1 MTTAFV
7 FTEYGGPEVQEL
19 REIPEPSPAP
29 GEVRVRVRA
38 AAVNPVDWKLRA
50 GWHRDFEQRDFPSVL
65 GRTIAG
71 VVDGVGAGVTDFAV
85 GDEVFG
91 ATDAGGYAT
100 QTAVTTALLAHK
112 PSAVSFT
119 DAATLPVSSAT
130 AHNALSQVALPTGTT
145 LLVTGAG
152 GGVGVPL
159 VQLAVRAGLTV
170 VGTASPAKQ
179 ALLTGLGAVHVS
191 SAGTADEVA
200 DRIRAA
206 APNGVDAVIDTAGG
220 DALDIAAPFAP
231 VGRLVSVGEDRVA
244 DLGGAVV
251 DRAQAPAREVLD
263 ELAALVEKGELVPVV
278 QVYPFAEAAAA
289 LADVEA
295 GHTTGRAVLEIG

>member
-7 FTEYGGPEVQEL
+7 FTEYGGPEVQQL

-50 GWHRDFEQRDFPSVL
+50 GWHRDFEHRAFPSVL
-65 GRTIAG
+65 GRTVAG
-71 VVDGVGAGVTDFAV
+71 VVEDVGEGVTEFAV

-100 QTAVTTALLAHK
+100 QTTVTVPLLAHM
-112 PSAVSFT
+112 PAAVSFT
-119 DAATLPVSSAT
+119 DAATLLVSSAT
-130 AHNALSQVALPTGTT
+130 AHNALTQIALPAGAT

-159 VQLAVRAGLTV
+159 VQLAVRAGLNV
-170 VGTASPAKQ
+170 IGTASPAKQ
-179 ALLTGLGAVHVS
+179 ELLTGLGATHVS

-200 DRIRAA
+200 GRIRAA
-206 APNGVDAVIDTAGG
+206 APDGVDGVIDTAGG
-220 DALDIAAPFAP
+220 DALDVAAPFAP
-231 VGRLVSVGEDRVA
+231 AGRLVSVGEDRV
-244 DLGGAVV
+244 DELGGAVV
-251 DRAQAPAREVLD
+251 DRALAPAREVLD

-278 QVYPFAEAAAA
+278 RIYPFAEALAA
-289 LADVEA
+289 LADVES
-295 GHTTGRAVLEIG
+295 GHTTGRAVLELD